1 MSPDKVWFI
10 NLDLSLLCLQQVG
23 VRFQSSASIP
33 TTKLFI
39 NGQFVESKTKSWVD
53 LHNPATNEVKMS
65 LKNLNGRKFWRIVQ
79 VITRV
84 PNATADEMQSAVDA
98 AKEAYKS
105 WSKTSILTRQ
115 QVMFKYQDIIRK
127 NMVGLSWFDKKQT
140 IILFSQ
146 RELAESVTLEQ
157 GKTLAD
163 AEGDVLRGLRK
174 FLFIKI
180 YVKSIRSVVN

>member
-1 MSPDKVWFI
+1 
-10 NLDLSLLCLQQVG
+10 
-23 VRFQSSASIP
+23 
-33 TTKLFI
+33 
-39 NGQFVESKTKSWVD
+39 
-53 LHNPATNEVKMS
+53 
-65 LKNLNGRKFWRIVQ
+65 VQ

-174 FLFIKI
+174 LFFRKI